1 VTGML
6 LLSEGGVDGGV
17 RRRAWSR
24 ELEVK
29 LWGIGIEREGVPS
42 AAAPESLS
50 ADSVGSVSASIT
62 KLRMRWCCGCLPF
75 SISISSLGAF
85 GCCASA
91 SSFADNLSLRAAST
105 GPNTLLE
112 SAWLFFLVRLALSP
126 LAILCE
132 FLGLCC
138 EVGKMS
144 VSQRLR
150 ALKRNP
156 VGKRGD
162 QKPKIRYCGG
172 GPNPGRLHIGETWTL
187 ESSFVQIHETPFVHV
202 HCSTYFTQQDFRLG
216 WEDSRL
222 CFGLTRRTRKSLLAS
237 SVRVRPKCG
246 IHQST
251 PICYSR
257 STFATSVN
265 ASELIWKAWSMT
277 SRS

>member
-1 VTGML
+1 MASWPARSSIGEAGML
-6 LLSEGGVDGGV
+6 LLSKGGVDGGV

-42 AAAPESLS
+42 AAAPVAEMR
-50 ADSVGSVSASIT
+50 V
-62 KLRMRWCCGCLPF
+62 RWCRGCLPF

-91 SSFADNLSLRAAST
+91 SSFADSLSLRAAST

-138 EVGKMS
+138 EVGKVS

-172 GPNPGRLHIGETWTL
+172 GP
-187 ESSFVQIHETPFVHV
+187 
-202 HCSTYFTQQDFRLG
+202 
-216 WEDSRL
+216 
-222 CFGLTRRTRKSLLAS
+222 
-237 SVRVRPKCG
+237 
-246 IHQST
+246 
-251 PICYSR
+251 
-257 STFATSVN
+257 
-265 ASELIWKAWSMT
+265 
-277 SRS
+277 

>member
-1 VTGML
+1 MASWPARSRIGVAGML
-6 LLSEGGVDGGV
+6 LSKGGVDGGV

-50 ADSVGSVSASIT
+50 ADSIEDASVSVA
-62 KLRMRWCCGCLPF
+62 KMRMRWCWVCLPF

-132 FLGLCC
+132 FFGLCC
-138 EVGKMS
+138 EVRKVS

-156 VGKRGD
+156 VG
-162 QKPKIRYCGG
+162 
-172 GPNPGRLHIGETWTL
+172 
-187 ESSFVQIHETPFVHV
+187 S
-202 HCSTYFTQQDFRLG
+202 
-216 WEDSRL
+216 
-222 CFGLTRRTRKSLLAS
+222 
-237 SVRVRPKCG
+237 
-246 IHQST
+246 
-251 PICYSR
+251 
-257 STFATSVN
+257 
-265 ASELIWKAWSMT
+265 ASEAIKNLK
-277 SRS
+277 